1 MSKIKSFPSLI
12 EKVNFNYIKLIL
24 VFLLLKISPCF
35 ATNNLIININDTK
48 IILKGNFVQGGLVK
62 GKINKDLKI
71 KLLDIYPAFSN
82 LNSLAIALNEAYA
95 QDTQEIK
102 EKDEIVLIPPVSGG

>member
-1 MSKIKSFPSLI
+1 MTIKIEAFGIAKD
-12 EKVNFNYIKLIL
+12 IL
-24 VFLLLKISPCF
+24 G
-35 ATNNLIININDTK
+35 ANIIQLEVEDELT
-48 IILKGNFVQGGLVK
+48 V
-62 GKINKDLKI
+62 KDLKI

-82 LNSLAIALNEAYA
+82 LNSLAVALNEAYA